1 MGRLFWKFFFFFWLA
16 QIVTSFG
23 VGIAI
28 WARHPDHP
36 DFRAPGHHA
45 PPEGWPPP
53 PPDWLGDRPP
63 PPPPGGWADGRPP
76 PPPPPHSLFPPL
88 LPILAGSVVSLLFAA
103 LLAWYFARPIRSLRD
118 AFDDVASGK
127 LDTRIGTAMNKRR
140 DELADLGGN
149 FDRMAERLQ
158 NLIESQR
165 RLLHDVSH
173 ELRSPLARLQ
183 AAADLMRQQPE
194 RAQEFV
200 ARIERDT
207 ERMDRL
213 VGELLTLARLD
224 AGMGDTPRETIDLTS
239 LIEEIVED
247 ARVEAETR
255 ACRIELAPTV
265 AATVTGN
272 PDLLRRALENV
283 LRNALRHSPSGSCVT
298 VSMRVATGFANIAI
312 ADAGEGVAENDLE
325 AIFEPFYRAGNT
337 DAFAGYGLGLAITRR
352 VMQVHGGTVQA
363 QNRPGSGLVVTLSL
377 PEKR

>member
-1 MGRLFWKFFFFFWLA
+1 MGRLFWKFFFFLWLA
-16 QIVTSFG
+16 QIVTFLG
-23 VGIAI
+23 VGVAI
-28 WARHPDHP
+28 WAQHPDHP
-36 DFRAPGHHA
+36 ESR
-45 PPEGWPPP
+45 PPLEGPRPPP
-53 PPDWLGDRPP
+53 PEWAGDKPP
-63 PPPPGGWADGRPP
+63 PPPPGEWRDGRPP
-76 PPPPPHSLFPPL
+76 PPPRSPLPPP
-88 LPILAGSVVSLLFAA
+88 LPILAGSLVSLLFAA
-103 LLAWYFARPIRSLRD
+103 LLAWYFARPIRSLRA
-118 AFDDVASGK
+118 AFDDVANGK
-127 LDTRIGTAMNKRR
+127 LDTRIGTAMSTRR

-158 NLIESQR
+158 NLIEGQR

-194 RAQEFV
+194 RAPEFV

-207 ERMDRL
+207 VRMDRL

-247 ARVEAETR
+247 ARVEAESR
-255 ACRIELAPTV
+255 NCRIELVPTATATV
-265 AATVTGN
+265 AGN

-283 LRNALRHSPSGSCVT
+283 LRNALRHSPSGGCVT
-298 VSMRVATGFANIAI
+298 ISMRAATGLANIAI
-312 ADAGEGVAENDLE
+312 ADTGDGVAASDLE

-352 VMQVHGGTVQA
+352 VMQVHGGSAQA
-363 QNRPGSGLVVTLSL
+363 ENRPAGGLVVTLSL
-377 PEKR
+377 PTTP